1 MAGLSVILLQGL
13 THFAKVKPLEGVV
26 AKEKE
31 VPFTFKTYLDG
42 SFQEYLTEH
51 AKRNTGFREFFI
63 RCYNQVRYSCF
74 GVNTNN
80 NVIVGEN
87 GELFYQMYLD
97 AMTDKRVNDYFGSV
111 DNAKIV
117 AQENVKVT
125 LQLMDTLKQHG
136 TDFLFIFAP
145 SKAAVYPELMPEYYR
160 ENISDFSLIDYYIE
174 LFKENGIPHID
185 FHNYFKQIKDTF
197 PYPLYAKYGTH
208 WAYGTIPMVTDSILR
223 KLEEITGK
231 DMPSVEI
238 TDLNIT
244 TDYYGQDRELEGQ
257 FNLLFP
263 MKKPAIPKPITILTD
278 TIGKEKPNLVGIA
291 DSYFVAF
298 EKSSFLKA
306 FDTWT
311 YWKYNED
318 IVSNKPEYNWKK
330 VRFFPDTYQILEDAD
345 IVMAVFTAPMLYT
358 YMFDFPQTAFDLYAH
373 RQLNTEERIQLK
385 MEAIRDN
392 AEWYEAIVKQAKERG
407 LTVEENLR
415 RNAVYVI
422 EKEKKNE

>member
-385 MEAIRDN
+385 MEAIRN
-392 AEWYEAIVKQAKERG
+392 NPEWYEAIVKQAKERG

-422 EKEKKNE
+422 EKEKNNE

>member
-373 RQLNTEERIQLK
+373 QQLNTEERIQLK

-422 EKEKKNE
+422 EKEKNNE

>member
-1 MAGLSVILLQGL
+1 MAVLSLIALQGL

-74 GVNTNN
+74 GVNTNS

-111 DNAKIV
+111 DSAKIV

-330 VRFFPDTYQILEDAD
+330 VKYFPDTYQILEDAD

-422 EKEKKNE
+422 EKEKNNE